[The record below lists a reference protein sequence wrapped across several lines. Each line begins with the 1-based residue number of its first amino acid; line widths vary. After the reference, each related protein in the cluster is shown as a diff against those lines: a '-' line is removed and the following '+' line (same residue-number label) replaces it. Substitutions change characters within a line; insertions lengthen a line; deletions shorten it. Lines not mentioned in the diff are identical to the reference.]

1 MKLTPVKIALRS
13 LLFHGK
19 ESIYQIAII
28 SILTAIICGSLLTG
42 YSVRSSL
49 KRNLEEKRG
58 AADILISSGI
68 RYFDASLAGRFT
80 EKSGFKCAAI
90 IETNGFCRNF
100 SSGETA
106 LDIKIN
112 GVDTTFFS
120 LHHLTAQVIK
130 RGSVLVNE
138 SLARKLNLNP
148 GDEVIL
154 GFSSINPLPSNVPF
168 APKEDAIK
176 SLVFRVSQ
184 IISSDE
190 GGNFSLGSTQ
200 SQPLNIFV
208 NIEELEDYAIAHPKA
223 NRLLVSV
230 KKNYDNSL
238 LFKYFQQVL
247 TPDDI
252 GLSVRKSQRTGE
264 PEIKSDRIFIDSAL
278 VNEIVSLFPSGS
290 PLITYLGNSFD
301 VKLKS
306 TPYSFIA
313 ALPSDL
319 LPGIKDDEIIV
330 GRWLAEDLDASPGDT
345 MTLTWFDPGS
355 GKTLRESSTYF
366 VIHSIAENDFMYSDP
381 ALMPE
386 FPGISGSTTC
396 SSWDAGV
403 SLNMKKIRK
412 KDEDYWTTFKGTPKA
427 FINYDSGRKLW
438 GNNFGP
444 ATEIR
449 FDAGEDTSMIIDK
462 LTGNINPSIAGFSMT
477 DLRTRN
483 TKASSEGVDFG
494 MLFMSLSFFIIVSCI
509 ILLSMA
515 LKLFL
520 DTRKDE
526 IRTYHAIGFGN
537 RKISSLIFYESFLI
551 SVGGALLG
559 SLLGYLV
566 NILIIKALNSIW
578 TGAVQTDTLLP
589 GFNIIP
595 LLTGLTAAIFI
606 SAFLIII
613 RLKYFLKYLAKGSK
627 EIYKHVVYSKGQ
639 IPIIFSLLISITLLV
654 LSFIFRNSSTIL
666 AFAGGTLLF
675 LVMIMLAYRFFTR
688 RRNLASDYSGLYYKY
703 YPSRAVTPIIFL
715 AAGIFAVMIT
725 GANHQVVSEKME
737 LPKGGTG
744 GFLLWAES
752 ALPVGYDLNS
762 KEGRSEFGFTEEDL
776 DRMTFVQAGKLRGDD
791 ASCLNITH
799 VTVPPIIGIDPDKFM
814 EKGSFSFASSLKL
827 PKNKN
832 PWSLLNENPGDN
844 IIYGIADQTVLEW
857 GLQIKTGDT
866 LKFVSENG
874 QLLDIVICG
883 GLKSS
888 VFQGHLLI
896 GRRSFEKHFPS
907 VAGSSVFLVDGNREM
922 TEFYKSTIEERM
934 SVYGISVE
942 PALERLASF
951 FRVTNTY
958 LDVFMMMGVLGMIL
972 GVAGLGFMLVRNFN
986 SRKREFALMIASG
999 YTVKRVRKLL
1009 LKDHLLILFWGL
1021 LTGSLSSIFATWPSV
1036 LSGAD
1041 LPWSLLVTML
1051 VLILATG
1058 YLVLSASVSVVNRKN
1073 IIVYLK
1079 RE

>member
-58 AADILISSGI
+58 AADILISSGL

-80 EKSGFKCAAI
+80 EKSGLECAAI

-106 LDIKIN
+106 LDIKIY
-112 GVDTTFFS
+112 GADTTFF
-120 LHHLTAQVIK
+120 LFHHLATQVIQK
-130 RGSVLVNE
+130 GSVLVNE
-138 SLARKLNLNP
+138 NLGKKLNLNP

-168 APKEDAIK
+168 APKEGVME
-176 SLVFRVSQ
+176 SMVFRVSH
-184 IISSDE
+184 IISGDE

-200 SQPLNIFV
+200 SQPLSIFV
-208 NIEELEDYAIAHPKA
+208 NIEDLKDHAIDHPKA

-230 KKNYDNSL
+230 ERDYDDSSIFN
-238 LFKYFQQVL
+238 YFQQAL

-252 GLSVRKSQRTGE
+252 GLSIRISGRTGE
-264 PEIKSDRIFIDSAL
+264 PGLISDRIFIDSAL
-278 VNEIVSLFPSGS
+278 VNEIVRLFPSAS

-306 TPYSFIA
+306 TPYSFIT
-313 ALPSDL
+313 ALPSAL

-330 GRWLAEDLDASPGDT
+330 GKWLAEDLDASPGDT
-345 MTLTWFDPGS
+345 LHLTWFDPGS
-355 GKTLRESSTYF
+355 GKTLMEDSTYF
-366 VIHSIAENDFMYSDP
+366 VINSIAENDFMYSDP

-403 SLNMKKIRK
+403 SLDMERIRK
-412 KDEDYWTTFKGTPKA
+412 KDEDYWTKYKGTPKA
-427 FINYDSGRKLW
+427 FINYESGRKLW

-449 FDAGEDTSMIIDK
+449 FNAGEDTLMIIDK
-462 LTGNINPSIAGFSMT
+462 LSGNITPSIAGFSMT

-483 TKASSEGVDFG
+483 IKASSEGVDFG
-494 MLFMSLSFFIIVSCI
+494 MLFLSLSFFIIISCI
-509 ILLSMA
+509 ILLSMS

-526 IRTYHAIGFGN
+526 IRTYHALGFGN
-537 RKISSLIFYESFLI
+537 IKITRLIFYESILI
-551 SVGGALLG
+551 SVGGALIG
-559 SLLGYLV
+559 SFLGYLV

-578 TGAVQTDTLLP
+578 TGAVQTDTLMP
-589 GFNIIP
+589 GFNFIP
-595 LLTGLTAAIFI
+595 LLSGLAAAIII
-606 SAFLIII
+606 SAFLIIM
-613 RLKYFLKYLAKGSK
+613 RLKYFLKDLAKGSK
-627 EIYKHVVYSKGQ
+627 EIYEHAVSAKGQ
-639 IPIIFSLLISITLLV
+639 IPVIISLLISITLIV
-654 LSFIFRNSSTIL
+654 LSAVSRNSSTIL

-675 LVMIMLAYRFFTR
+675 LAMILSAYRFFMR
-688 RRNLASDYSGLYYKY
+688 RRNLASDYSGLYYSY

-725 GANHQVVSEKME
+725 GANRQVVSEKMA
-737 LPKGGTG
+737 LPRGGTG

-752 ALPVGYDLNS
+752 ALPVSYDLNS
-762 KEGRSEFGFTEEDL
+762 KEGRSEFGFAEEDL
-776 DRMTFVQAGKLRGDD
+776 DRMTFVQAVKLRGDD

-799 VTVPPIIGIDPDKFM
+799 VTVPPILGIDPDKFID
-814 EKGSFSFASSLKL
+814 KGSFSFASSLRL
-827 PKNKN
+827 PKDKN
-832 PWSLLNENPGDN
+832 PWSLLNETPGNN

-907 VAGSSVFLVDGNREM
+907 VAGNSVFLVDGNRKL
-922 TEFYKSTIEERM
+922 TELYKSTIAERM
-934 SVYGISVE
+934 SGYGISVE
-942 PALERLASF
+942 PTLGRLASF

-972 GVAGLGFMLVRNFN
+972 GVAGLGFILVRNFN

-999 YTVKRVRKLL
+999 YTVKRVRRLL
-1009 LKDHLLILFWGL
+1009 LKDHFHILIWGL
-1021 LTGSLSSIFATWPSV
+1021 LTGSLSSICATWPSV

-1041 LPWSLLVTML
+1041 LPWSLFVTML
-1051 VLILATG
+1051 VLIFATG
-1058 YLVLSASVSVVNRKN
+1058 YLVLSVSVSLVNRKN